1 MLSNHRSL
9 RLGLAALAALAPTLA
24 FAHPGVAGHT
34 HGFLH
39 GFSHPI
45 GGIDHILAMVA
56 VGIFAANLGGR
67 ALWAVPLT
75 FMGFMAVGGTLGIL
89 GVPLPFVE
97 VGIAMSIVVLG
108 IAVAVNWDWPVTA
121 AMAMVGLFAVF
132 HGHAHGTE
140 MPLDASG
147 AAYAAGFVAASCI
160 SPASASA
167 AQSPGPA
174 NSPRTASRRR
184 AASQWRLPASRCWPA
199 SSKRSHR

>member
-9 RLGLAALAALAPTLA
+9 RLGLTALAALAPRLA
-24 FAHPGVAGHT
+24 FAHPGIAGHT
-34 HGFLH
+34 HGFLY
-39 GFSHPI
+39 GFAHPI

-75 FMGFMAVGGTLGIL
+75 FMSSMVVGGALGMF
-89 GVPLPFVE
+89 GVSVPFVE
-97 VGIAMSIVVLG
+97 VGIALSVVVLG
-108 IAVAVNWDWPVTA
+108 IAVAMKWNWPLTA

-147 AAYAAGFVAASCI
+147 AAYAAGFVAATGLLHLVGI
-160 SPASASA
+160 
-167 AQSPGPA
+167 GIGLMIGK
-174 NSPRTASRRR
+174 TGE
-184 AASQWRLPASRCWPA
+184 LT
-199 SSKRSHR
+199 SHRVTQAGGVAVALAGVAVLTGIV